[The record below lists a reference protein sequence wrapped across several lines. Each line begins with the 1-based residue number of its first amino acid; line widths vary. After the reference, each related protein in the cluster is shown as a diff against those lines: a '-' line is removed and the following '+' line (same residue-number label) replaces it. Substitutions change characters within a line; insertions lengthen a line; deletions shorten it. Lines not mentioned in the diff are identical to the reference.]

1 MKSFQTYLAELNRV
15 YEFRVKI
22 AGIDLDKDVMDRVK
36 HALETYQ
43 IESIGA
49 PKRMPIQEHAEFMKL
64 GACECAVFEVSL
76 HYPVTVDQLR
86 QVISERARLNAEWV
100 CVKTKNQMDF
110 NEEFESHGK
119 DHEGALLAND
129 ELKADKSGQE
139 LAGTNRVSSLIK
151 ELESRKFEFAA
162 KGEEKVRTLNDEPP
176 GDTSPIGTTQNK
188 IPSPVKGR

>member
-22 AGIDLDKDVMDRVK
+22 AGVNLDKEVMDRVK

-43 IESIGA
+43 VESVGA

-64 GACECAVFEVSL
+64 GACECSMFEVAL
-76 HYPVTVDQLR
+76 RYPVTVDQLR

-110 NEEFESHGK
+110 NEEFEAQGK
-119 DHEGALLAND
+119 DQEGALLTDD

-151 ELESRKFEFAA
+151 ELESRKYEFAEKSKE
-162 KGEEKVRTLNDEPP
+162 KGHTLNDEPQ
-176 GDTSPIGTTQNK
+176 GNTSPVGTKQNK
-188 IPSPVKGR
+188 IPSPAKGQ